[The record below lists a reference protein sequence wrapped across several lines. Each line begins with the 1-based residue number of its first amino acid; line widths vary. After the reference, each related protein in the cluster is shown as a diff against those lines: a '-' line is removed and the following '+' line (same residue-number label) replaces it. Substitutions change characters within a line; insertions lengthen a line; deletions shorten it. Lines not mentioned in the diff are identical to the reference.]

1 MPSKVESNRK
11 YSFTN
16 SLQDVYCCD
25 IYNSDP
31 IQLESDAQEVEMG
44 GFIKHIDYES
54 QPTSTLITKG
64 LEHVLLYDHD
74 FVCTARHY
82 KPEFLECF

>member
-1 MPSKVESNRK
+1 
-11 YSFTN
+11 
-16 SLQDVYCCD
+16 
-25 IYNSDP
+25 
-31 IQLESDAQEVEMG
+31 MG
-44 GFIKHIDYES
+44 GFIKHIDYEG